1 MVAGY
6 DVVKQPRQLR
16 RTIGLTGQ
24 YASVDEKL
32 SGRENLYMIGRLLD
46 LPRKQAKA
54 RADELLERFSLTEAA
69 KRACMEYSGGMRR
82 FDLAASMIGSPAV
95 LYLDEPT
102 TGLDPRTR
110 NEVWD
115 EVQRM
120 VAEGATVLLTTQYME
135 EAEQLAKELTVIDR
149 GRIIARGGVDELK
162 AKVGG
167 RTLQIRPSDPAELAA
182 MAQAIREA
190 GLDGI
195 ARRAG
200 RPRRGAAVRADPQRR
215 ATDRRHR
222 PAGRPR
228 LLPRPCL
235 HRPAQPRRGV
245 PRDHR
250 RQGRPPLRPGSPGG
264 RRMSTTTL
272 TPAPA
277 GSADT
282 TPARPVAE
290 EGRIGLRANLRHIG
304 ALARRNLLQI
314 KKDPESM
321 FDVLLMPII
330 FTLLFVYVFGG
341 SVGGSLGG
349 NRQDYLNYLVPGLM
363 AMMGMNIAMAVGT
376 GVNDDF
382 RKGVMDRFR
391 TMPIARSSVLI
402 AKIVVELGRMMV
414 AIVILLAMGFALG
427 MTLGTSV
434 LGLLGAVAL
443 SAVFGA
449 AIMWIFIVLGLAMKT
464 AQAVQGMGMLVL
476 MPLQFGSS
484 IFAPPT
490 TMPGWLQTFTD
501 YNPLSNL
508 ADAVR
513 GLMMGGP
520 VADSVWVTL
529 AWAAAITLV
538 MAPLAVSK
546 FRKKA

>member
-1 MVAGY
+1 
-6 DVVKQPRQLR
+6 
-16 RTIGLTGQ
+16 
-24 YASVDEKL
+24 
-32 SGRENLYMIGRLLD
+32 
-46 LPRKQAKA
+46 
-54 RADELLERFSLTEAA
+54 
-69 KRACMEYSGGMRR
+69 
-82 FDLAASMIGSPAV
+82 
-95 LYLDEPT
+95 
-102 TGLDPRTR
+102 
-110 NEVWD
+110 
-115 EVQRM
+115 
-120 VAEGATVLLTTQYME
+120 
-135 EAEQLAKELTVIDR
+135 
-149 GRIIARGGVDELK
+149 
-162 AKVGG
+162 
-167 RTLQIRPSDPAELAA
+167 
-182 MAQAIREA
+182 
-190 GLDGI
+190 
-195 ARRAG
+195 
-200 RPRRGAAVRADPQRR
+200 
-215 ATDRRHR
+215 
-222 PAGRPR
+222 
-228 LLPRPCL
+228 
-235 HRPAQPRRGV
+235 
-245 PRDHR
+245 
-250 RQGRPPLRPGSPGG
+250 
-264 RRMSTTTL
+264 MSTTTTAP

-277 GSADT
+277 GSPNTAPVKAAAAD
-282 TPARPVAE
+282 

-414 AIVILLAMGFALG
+414 AIAILLAMGFALG

-434 LGLLGAVAL
+434 LGLLAAVAL

-490 TMPGWLQTFTD
+490 TMPGWLQAFTD

-520 VADSVWVTL
+520 VAGSVWVTL
-529 AWAAAITLV
+529 AWSAGITLV

>member
-1 MVAGY
+1 
-6 DVVKQPRQLR
+6 
-16 RTIGLTGQ
+16 
-24 YASVDEKL
+24 
-32 SGRENLYMIGRLLD
+32 
-46 LPRKQAKA
+46 
-54 RADELLERFSLTEAA
+54 
-69 KRACMEYSGGMRR
+69 
-82 FDLAASMIGSPAV
+82 
-95 LYLDEPT
+95 
-102 TGLDPRTR
+102 
-110 NEVWD
+110 
-115 EVQRM
+115 
-120 VAEGATVLLTTQYME
+120 
-135 EAEQLAKELTVIDR
+135 
-149 GRIIARGGVDELK
+149 
-162 AKVGG
+162 
-167 RTLQIRPSDPAELAA
+167 
-182 MAQAIREA
+182 
-190 GLDGI
+190 
-195 ARRAG
+195 
-200 RPRRGAAVRADPQRR
+200 
-215 ATDRRHR
+215 
-222 PAGRPR
+222 
-228 LLPRPCL
+228 
-235 HRPAQPRRGV
+235 
-245 PRDHR
+245 
-250 RQGRPPLRPGSPGG
+250 
-264 RRMSTTTL
+264 MSTTTL
-272 TPAPA
+272 TPATAGTQGSGPSKPA
-277 GSADT
+277 VAD
-282 TPARPVAE
+282 

-321 FDVLLMPII
+321 FDVLLMPIV

-414 AIVILLAMGFALG
+414 AITILLAMGFVLG

-434 LGLLGAVAL
+434 FGLLAAVAL

-464 AQAVQGMGMLVL
+464 AQSVQGMGMLVL

-484 IFAPPT
+484 IFAPPK

-520 VADSVWVTL
+520 VANSVWVTL
-529 AWAAAITLV
+529 AWAAGITLV
-538 MAPLAVSK
+538 MAPLAVSR

>member
-1 MVAGY
+1 
-6 DVVKQPRQLR
+6 
-16 RTIGLTGQ
+16 
-24 YASVDEKL
+24 
-32 SGRENLYMIGRLLD
+32 
-46 LPRKQAKA
+46 
-54 RADELLERFSLTEAA
+54 
-69 KRACMEYSGGMRR
+69 
-82 FDLAASMIGSPAV
+82 
-95 LYLDEPT
+95 
-102 TGLDPRTR
+102 
-110 NEVWD
+110 
-115 EVQRM
+115 
-120 VAEGATVLLTTQYME
+120 
-135 EAEQLAKELTVIDR
+135 
-149 GRIIARGGVDELK
+149 
-162 AKVGG
+162 
-167 RTLQIRPSDPAELAA
+167 
-182 MAQAIREA
+182 
-190 GLDGI
+190 
-195 ARRAG
+195 
-200 RPRRGAAVRADPQRR
+200 
-215 ATDRRHR
+215 
-222 PAGRPR
+222 
-228 LLPRPCL
+228 
-235 HRPAQPRRGV
+235 
-245 PRDHR
+245 
-250 RQGRPPLRPGSPGG
+250 
-264 RRMSTTTL
+264 MSTTTL

-277 GSADT
+277 GTAGT
-282 TPARPVAE
+282 TPPKVRNE

-414 AIVILLAMGFALG
+414 AIAILLAMGFALG

-434 LGLLGAVAL
+434 LGLLAAVAL

-484 IFAPPT
+484 IFAPPK

-520 VADSVWVTL
+520 VANSVWVTL
-529 AWAAAITLV
+529 AWAAGITLV

>member
-1 MVAGY
+1 
-6 DVVKQPRQLR
+6 
-16 RTIGLTGQ
+16 
-24 YASVDEKL
+24 
-32 SGRENLYMIGRLLD
+32 
-46 LPRKQAKA
+46 
-54 RADELLERFSLTEAA
+54 
-69 KRACMEYSGGMRR
+69 
-82 FDLAASMIGSPAV
+82 
-95 LYLDEPT
+95 
-102 TGLDPRTR
+102 
-110 NEVWD
+110 
-115 EVQRM
+115 
-120 VAEGATVLLTTQYME
+120 
-135 EAEQLAKELTVIDR
+135 
-149 GRIIARGGVDELK
+149 
-162 AKVGG
+162 
-167 RTLQIRPSDPAELAA
+167 
-182 MAQAIREA
+182 
-190 GLDGI
+190 
-195 ARRAG
+195 
-200 RPRRGAAVRADPQRR
+200 
-215 ATDRRHR
+215 
-222 PAGRPR
+222 
-228 LLPRPCL
+228 
-235 HRPAQPRRGV
+235 
-245 PRDHR
+245 
-250 RQGRPPLRPGSPGG
+250 
-264 RRMSTTTL
+264 MSTTTL

-282 TPARPVAE
+282 TPARPAAE

-490 TMPGWLQTFTD
+490 TMPGWLRTFTD